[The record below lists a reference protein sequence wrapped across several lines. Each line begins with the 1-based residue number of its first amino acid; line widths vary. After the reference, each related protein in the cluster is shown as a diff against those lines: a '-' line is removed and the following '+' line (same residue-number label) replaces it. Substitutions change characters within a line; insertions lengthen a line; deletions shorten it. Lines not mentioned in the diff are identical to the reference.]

1 MNSYIETQNQKSY
14 PIETNEEDS
23 YIPLQVETLLSVK

>member
-1 MNSYIETQNQKSY
+1 MNSYIETQNPKSY

-23 YIPLQVETLLSVK
+23 YIPHQVETLLSVK